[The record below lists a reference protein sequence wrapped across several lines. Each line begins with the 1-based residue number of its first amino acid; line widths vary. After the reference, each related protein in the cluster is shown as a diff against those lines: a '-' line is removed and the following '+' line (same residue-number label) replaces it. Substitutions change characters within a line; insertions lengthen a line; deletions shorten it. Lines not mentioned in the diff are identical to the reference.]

1 MVLPLEDTARQLI
14 NQLTEILARNEDAE
28 SAIAVYKTA
37 NWVISELESTK
48 ETGLN
53 LAEQDMQER
62 ELSHLRT
69 PAGSAGWTEPRA
81 RQLNE
86 HVWLEAM
93 ARDTRLM
100 RIQRDYDAARAALE
114 QVQEPYMDTPEPR
127 FFIR

>member
-37 NWVISELESTK
+37 NWIISELESTK

-69 PAGSAGWTEPRA
+69 PAGSAGWTDPRA

-86 HVWLEAM
+86 QVWLEAM

>member
-14 NQLTEILARNEDAE
+14 SQLTEILARNEDAE

-37 NWVISELESTK
+37 NWIISELESTK

-86 HVWLEAM
+86 QVWLEAM

-127 FFIR
+127 FFIL

>member
-86 HVWLEAM
+86 QVWLEAM

>member
-1 MVLPLEDTARQLI
+1 MVLPLEDIARQLI

-28 SAIAVYKTA
+28 SAISVYKTA
-37 NWVISELESTK
+37 NWVINELESTK
-48 ETGLN
+48 NTALN

-62 ELSHLRT
+62 ELSHLRS

-86 HVWLEAM
+86 RAWLEAM
-93 ARDTRLM
+93 ARDPRLM
-100 RIQRDYDAARAALE
+100 TIQRDHDAAQAALE
-114 QVQEPYMDTPEPR
+114 QVQEPYMEPPEPR

>member
-37 NWVISELESTK
+37 NWIISELESTK

-86 HVWLEAM
+86 QVWLEAM

>member
-1 MVLPLEDTARQLI
+1 MVLPLEDIARQLI

-37 NWVISELESTK
+37 NWIISELESTK

-86 HVWLEAM
+86 QVWLEAM

>member
-37 NWVISELESTK
+37 NWIISELESTK

-86 HVWLEAM
+86 QVWLEAM

-100 RIQRDYDAARAALE
+100 RIQRDYDAAQAALE